1 MLVNVVPP
9 TNDFHALARYL
20 VEGDSKPPNPKRVAW
35 TLAHNLPTN
44 DPELAAKLMTATAQ
58 LSKRCKNAA
67 YHAMIAWAPDEK
79 PTPEMMQAIALKTLE
94 LAGLAEHQALIM
106 GHGDK
111 PHDHLHMLI
120 NRVHP
125 VTGRAWDTK
134 HDFALFDR
142 IMRQLSEEHGFR
154 YIPAHRF
161 NAEQTADTPKKPN
174 KRATWAAKRGAKTER
189 TQWSKTASRQYGAKV
204 SERLD
209 RAASWDD
216 LDMAFAEDGYT
227 LQRKG
232 KGLVVGNSTSYAK
245 FSALGLTTSAKSL
258 EQRFGTPHTAWR
270 PFDYVSSR
278 SVFAVDA
285 VDIVRFM
292 AMYGLASK
300 DDVSRT
306 IDDATHQRQLRAAE
320 AARTAP
326 LGKSFLRSVASSS
339 LKPPQAERR
348 LPTPARPPNRATTR
362 LRPGRQPRSFSG

>member
-20 VEGDSKPPNPKRVAW
+20 VEGDTKPPNPKRVAW
-35 TLAHNLPTN
+35 KMAHNLPTD
-44 DPELAAKLMTATAQ
+44 DPEQAATLMTATAQ

-161 NAEQTADTPKKPN
+161 NPEQTADQPKKPN

-189 TQWSKTASRQYGAKV
+189 TQWSKTASRTFGAKV

-209 RAASWDD
+209 RATSWED
-216 LDMAFAEDGYT
+216 LEIAFAEEGQT
-227 LQRKG
+227 LQPKG
-232 KGLVVGNSTSYAK
+232 RGLVVGNATSYTK
-245 FSALGLTTSAKSL
+245 FSALGLTSSAKGF
-258 EQRFGTPHTAWR
+258 EKRFGAPYAPPVERATRTR
-270 PFDYVSSR
+270 GSIFM
-278 SVFAVDA
+278 VDA
-285 VDIVRFM
+285 VDITRFLS
-292 AMYGLASK
+292 MYGLATK
-300 DDVSRT
+300 DDVSRS
-306 IDDATHQRQLRAAE
+306 IDDAKHQRQLRAAE
-320 AARTAP
+320 AAAGSTRHSLLRLMAGTTLSPTGSRSLPPRPAKRP
-326 LGKSFLRSVASSS
+326 TIKPRPSRKSR
-339 LKPPQAERR
+339 
-348 LPTPARPPNRATTR
+348 
-362 LRPGRQPRSFSG
+362 

>member
-20 VEGDSKPPNPKRVAW
+20 VEGDTKPPNPKRVAW
-35 TLAHNLPTN
+35 TLAHNLPTD
-44 DPELAAKLMTATAQ
+44 DPEQAATLMTATAQ

-134 HDFALFDR
+134 HDFAMFDR
-142 IMRQLSEEHGFR
+142 IMRQLSDEHGLR

-161 NAEQTADTPKKPN
+161 NPEQTADTPKKPN

-209 RAASWDD
+209 RATSWED
-216 LDMAFAEDGYT
+216 LEAAFAEEGQT
-227 LQRKG
+227 LETKG
-232 KGLVVGNSTSYAK
+232 LGLVVGNATSYAK
-245 FSALGLTTSAKSL
+245 FSALGLTSSAKGF
-258 EQRFGTPHTAWR
+258 EKRFGVPYAPPVERATRTR
-270 PFDYVSSR
+270 GSIFM
-278 SVFAVDA
+278 VDA
-285 VDIVRFM
+285 VDITRFL
-292 AMYGLASK
+292 AMYGLATK
-300 DDVSRT
+300 DDVSRS
-306 IDDATHQRQLRAAE
+306 IDDAKHQRQLRAAE
-320 AARTAP
+320 AP
-326 LGKSFLRSVASSS
+326 LAVQTRREFKTLLGTTS
-339 LKPPQAERR
+339 LTPPRR
-348 LPTPARPPNRATTR
+348 AWRPEPARGQTPKLRPNRD
-362 LRPGRQPRSFSG
+362 RS